1 MGSPV
6 IDHVVLL
13 VRNHV
18 PSRRFYEAALAP
30 LGFGVL
36 YESQD
41 GAAFGLEGVDDF
53 AIYQNARPTRAAHVA
68 FVARDRAA
76 VDAFYAAA
84 MANGARDSGSPRIWP
99 EYHPGYYAAFVLDL
113 DDNNVEAVFHD
124 RSMKGED
131 S

>member
-18 PSRRFYEAALAP
+18 ASRRFYEAVLAP
-30 LGFGVL
+30 LGFTVVD
-36 YESQD
+36 ESED
-41 GAAFGLEGVDDF
+41 GAAFGIEGADDF
-53 AIYQNARPTRAAHVA
+53 AIYQNAKPTRAAHVA
-68 FVARDRAA
+68 FVAESRDA
-76 VDAFYAAA
+76 VDAFYEAA

-113 DDNNVEAVFHD
+113 DDNNIEAVFHD
-124 RSMKGED
+124 RSVGDEPR
-131 S
+131 